1 MMGSAGVA
9 METLL
14 IVWLACIITWF
25 TPTVTAAVSGG
36 ELFFFI
42 FTPQRRSYTIVAVC
56 LSFCHSF
63 VRSVCEQDNSRMP
76 LRMLTKHGTHG
87 QGVNL

>member
-36 ELFFFI
+36 ELFFFH
-42 FTPQRRSYTIVAVC
+42 FYSAKTELYNRCC
-56 LSFCHSF
+56 LSFILSF
-63 VRSVCEQDNSRMP
+63 VRSFC
-76 LRMLTKHGTHG
+76 L
-87 QGVNL
+87 